1 MATPAIGGVVSS
13 ETGTVSLTTVPSGGW
28 MLATLIGDATPPATP
43 SGWTSLATGDSAW
56 RIVGKIKAAES
67 SLSVPGTNGEL
78 ISVMWG
84 TGSAAASSWRAGAVG
99 TEGSTSVSLTGTT
112 AGSLLVGAEPIQ
124 ASWLAGQVSYGGAVG
139 FNSRSTDAASG
150 QYAAVWLS
158 GTAAGGTAT
167 ATRSSTY
174 IAALDS
180 WVLVEI
186 PEGSNPA
193 ALTATVP
200 GPPSASITGGS
211 TNPGAL
217 TTDAPG
223 PASAALTGTSSNPG
237 ALAPALPGPPTA
249 AIAGGSANP
258 AALDAGLPG
267 PLVAAIEGTL
277 AGSILH
283 STLPGPPTATIA
295 GGSSNPGSLD
305 TTLPGLTAAIAGAA
319 TNMGAL
325 GAVVPGPPD
334 ADMPGL
340 SVNPAALDTAA
351 PGPVTITAAGT
362 VTNPATLD
370 AALPGPPA
378 VDWAGLATNPAMLAA
393 EVPGPPDADMSGVIF
408 GVIALRRPPR
418 TLAQLLRDGTRRRD
432 LIRIQTGEHAGA
444 ELPVT
449 SWSLT
454 LDHLSTIR
462 ATGSAEVRHTPKL
475 AALLDPRART
485 ELAMI
490 LAIEDDDG
498 HTHEWQKAL
507 LHTVPLE
514 RGHHMSIQ
522 LEDRAAW
529 VRAAGMRTRIVMP
542 AGMDI
547 VQAITLLLGAR
558 APWLPV
564 AIPLSGT
571 VLPQDAVLG
580 GLGADPWEIAS
591 ELARSIGHRLHI
603 DPHGI
608 ARTAPITD
616 LLTATPVAE
625 WADDAADITDLQ
637 TTISDTDVVNV
648 VGLPWTSQPGEGE
661 PPDAI
666 TGGTE
671 WWVDTTSSVS
681 VAVMGDRVQ
690 PYPGDTSLIAS
701 AAQARDAAAAHGL
714 TAQGIAVSVDIP
726 GVRVDPRRD
735 VGDIIRVRGQR
746 LGLDVVTRLTGL
758 TYASGAPTMGVTLA
772 DRRMI

>member
-13 ETGTVSLTTVPSGGW
+13 ATGTVSLTAVPSGGW
-28 MLATLIGDATPPATP
+28 MLATLIGNGTPATP
-43 SGWTSLATGDSAW
+43 SGWTSLATGDSVW

-67 SLSVPGTNGEL
+67 SLSVPDAGDL

-112 AGSLLVGAEPIQ
+112 AGSLLVGAEPSQ
-124 ASWLAGQVSYGGAVG
+124 VSWLAGQVSYGGAVG
-139 FNSRSTDAASG
+139 FNSRSTNAADG
-150 QYAAVWLS
+150 DYAAVWLS

-174 IAALDS
+174 IAYLHS

-193 ALTATVP
+193 TLTATAP
-200 GPPSASITGGS
+200 GPASASITGGS

-223 PASAALTGTSSNPG
+223 PAPAALTGTSSNPG
-237 ALAPALPGPPTA
+237 ALAPALPGPPNA

-267 PLVAAIEGTL
+267 PLVAAIEGAL

-283 STLPGPPTATIA
+283 STLPGPPTATIT
-295 GGSSNPGSLD
+295 GGSANPGSLD

-325 GAVVPGPPD
+325 GAVVPGPPT
-334 ADMPGL
+334 ASISGG
-340 SVNPAALDTAA
+340 SANPAALDTSAPGPASIALAGGSTNAGVLNTGA
-351 PGPVTITAAGT
+351 PGPVTITATGIS
-362 VTNPATLD
+362 TNPGALD
-370 AALPGPPA
+370 SDLPGPLTIT
-378 VDWAGLATNPAMLAA
+378 AG
-393 EVPGPPDADMSGVIF
+393 
-408 GVIALRRPPR
+408 IAQYEQITLRRPPR

-432 LIRIQTGEHAGA
+432 LIRIQTGAHAGA
-444 ELPVT
+444 ELPVA

-454 LDHLSTIR
+454 LDHLATIR
-462 ATGSAEVRHTPKL
+462 ATGQAEVRHTPKL
-475 AALLDPRART
+475 AALLDPRSRT

-498 HTHEWQKAL
+498 QVLEWQKAL
-507 LHTVPLE
+507 LHTVPMR
-514 RGHHMSIQ
+514 RGDKLTID

-529 VRAAGMRTRIVMP
+529 VRAAGMRARMVMP
-542 AGMDI
+542 KGMDVARALI
-547 VQAITLLLGAR
+547 NLLAAR

-564 AIPLSGT
+564 DVPLSGVT
-571 VLPQDAVLG
+571 LPQDAVLG
-580 GLGADPWEIAS
+580 GLGADPWQIAG
-591 ELARSIGHRLHI
+591 ELARATGTQLYI
-603 DPHGI
+603 DAYGV
-608 ARTAPITD
+608 ARVAPIIDT
-616 LLTATPVAE
+616 LTADP
-625 WADDAADITDLQ
+625 ADTWSIDAAHLTDLQ

-648 VGLPWTSQPGEGE
+648 VGLEWRTTPADGA
-661 PPDAI
+661 PPDSI
-666 TGGTE
+666 TGGVG
-671 WWVDTTSSVS
+671 WWIDDTSTVGTHIL
-681 VAVMGDRVQ
+681 GDRVQ
-690 PYPGDTSLIAS
+690 PYPGDTSLITS
-701 AAQARDAAAAHGL
+701 PGQARDAAAAHGL
-714 TAQGIAVSVDIP
+714 TVQGIAVAVDIP

-735 VGDIIRVRGQR
+735 VGDIIRVQDSR
-746 LGLDVVTRLTGL
+746 LGLDLVSRLTGL
-758 TYASGAPTMGVTLA
+758 TYTAGAPTMGVTLA
-772 DRRMI
+772 DRRML

>member
-13 ETGTVSLTTVPSGGW
+13 ETGTVSLTAVPVGGW
-28 MLATLIGDATPPATP
+28 MLAALVAEVTPATP
-43 SGWTSLATGDSAW
+43 SGWTSYGPDADYGTRVVGRVKEAGDTT
-56 RIVGKIKAAES
+56 
-67 SLSVPGTNGEL
+67 LSGSWEL
-78 ISVMWG
+78 VSVMWG
-84 TGSAAASSWRAGAVG
+84 TGAGTVWRSATGDVGSASL
-99 TEGSTSVSLTGTT
+99 SLSGTT
-112 AGSLLVGAEPIQ
+112 AGSRLVAVAPYLL
-124 ASWLAGQVSYGGAVG
+124 ASFQSWGYATGGAVTDHTTVAWDAG
-139 FNSRSTDAASG
+139 NSVCWWSA
-150 QYAAVWLS
+150 

-167 ATRSSTY
+167 ATRSTPGSPGDIQY
-174 IAALDS
+174 AGP

-186 PEGSNPA
+186 PEASNPA
-193 ALTATVP
+193 TLTAT
-200 GPPSASITGGS
+200 
-211 TNPGAL
+211 
-217 TTDAPG
+217 
-223 PASAALTGTSSNPG
+223 
-237 ALAPALPGPPTA
+237 ALPGPPTA

-277 AGSILH
+277 AG
-283 STLPGPPTATIA
+283 
-295 GGSSNPGSLD
+295 
-305 TTLPGLTAAIAGAA
+305 
-319 TNMGAL
+319 
-325 GAVVPGPPD
+325 
-334 ADMPGL
+334 
-340 SVNPAALDTAA
+340 
-351 PGPVTITAAGT
+351 
-362 VTNPATLD
+362 LD
-370 AALPGPPA
+370 AALPGPPV
-378 VDWAGLATNPAMLAA
+378 VDWAGLATNPAVLAA
-393 EVPGPPDADMSGVIF
+393 ETPGPPDADMSGVIF

-498 HTHEWQKAL
+498 HIHEWQKAL

-591 ELARSIGHRLHI
+591 ELARSIGHHLHI

-616 LLTATPVAE
+616 LLTATPAAE

-671 WWVDTTSSVS
+671 WWIDTTSSVS
-681 VAVMGDRVQ
+681 VAVMGDRVS

-726 GVRVDPRRD
+726 GVRFDPRRD

-746 LGLDVVTRLTGL
+746 LGLDLVSRLTGL

>member
-1 MATPAIGGVVSS
+1 M
-13 ETGTVSLTTVPSGGW
+13 
-28 MLATLIGDATPPATP
+28 
-43 SGWTSLATGDSAW
+43 
-56 RIVGKIKAAES
+56 
-67 SLSVPGTNGEL
+67 PGT
-78 ISVMWG
+78 
-84 TGSAAASSWRAGAVG
+84 
-99 TEGSTSVSLTGTT
+99 
-112 AGSLLVGAEPIQ
+112 
-124 ASWLAGQVSYGGAVG
+124 
-139 FNSRSTDAASG
+139 
-150 QYAAVWLS
+150 
-158 GTAAGGTAT
+158 
-167 ATRSSTY
+167 
-174 IAALDS
+174 
-180 WVLVEI
+180 
-186 PEGSNPA
+186 
-193 ALTATVP
+193 
-200 GPPSASITGGS
+200 SI
-211 TNPGAL
+211 
-217 TTDAPG
+217 
-223 PASAALTGTSSNPG
+223 
-237 ALAPALPGPPTA
+237 
-249 AIAGGSANP
+249 
-258 AALDAGLPG
+258 
-267 PLVAAIEGTL
+267 
-277 AGSILH
+277 
-283 STLPGPPTATIA
+283 
-295 GGSSNPGSLD
+295 
-305 TTLPGLTAAIAGAA
+305 
-319 TNMGAL
+319 
-325 GAVVPGPPD
+325 
-334 ADMPGL
+334 
-340 SVNPAALDTAA
+340 NPAALDTAA

-362 VTNPATLD
+362 VTNPATLN
-370 AALPGPPA
+370 ATTPGPPV

-393 EVPGPPDADMSGVIF
+393 DLPGPPEADMSGVIF

-418 TLAQLLRDGTRRRD
+418 TLDQLLRDGTRRRD
-432 LIRIQTGEHAGA
+432 LIRIQTGAHAGA

-490 LAIEDDDG
+490 LAIEDDEG
-498 HTHEWQKAL
+498 HIHEWPKAL

-514 RGHHMSIQ
+514 RGHHMSVQ

-529 VRAAGMRTRIVMP
+529 VRAAGMRQRIVMP

-547 VQAITLLLGAR
+547 VQAVTLLLGAR

-591 ELARSIGHRLHI
+591 ELVRSIGHRLYI
-603 DPHGI
+603 DAFGF
-608 ARTAPITD
+608 ACTAPITD

-625 WADDAADITDLQ
+625 WADDTADITDLQ
-637 TTISDTDVVNV
+637 TTISDTDVVNA

-671 WWVDTTSSVS
+671 WWIDTTSSVS

-726 GVRVDPRRD
+726 GVRFDPRRD
-735 VGDIIRVRGQR
+735 VGDIIRVTSPR
-746 LGLDVVTRLTGL
+746 LGLDLVSRLTGL
-758 TYASGAPTMGVTLA
+758 TYTSGAPTMGVTLA
-772 DRRMI
+772 DRRML